1 MSVHPYV
8 STYMNLKT
16 TNIHNWC
23 LYVIDATDNNDNNND
38 RYVCISVIFAS
49 SSILIIALCIFSCH
63 SSRAKKIH
71 NQPIRLPRHKVVH
84 VHKQKR
90 KPTVPMAESIRFRSN
105 HRGNQKMS
113 GRYGIFVMSDLL
125 AKFLEHCDAIS
136 ISNCRKATIVTHTIW
151 KPSLVEQANSYKSTH
166 EVNSHTHST
175 SQENDSK
182 PQLLEKL
189 PLVQTATT
197 ELFGQIIICCPL
209 NSSIPLG
216 VRHHMTV

>member
-105 HRGNQKMS
+105 HREIKKCWADTVS
-113 GRYGIFVMSDLL
+113 LSCPIYLL
-125 AKFLEHCDAIS
+125 NFWS
-136 ISNCRKATIVTHTIW
+136 IAMQSRSLIVER
-151 KPSLVEQANSYKSTH
+151 P
-166 EVNSHTHST
+166 
-175 SQENDSK
+175 
-182 PQLLEKL
+182 LL
-189 PLVQTATT
+189 
-197 ELFGQIIICCPL
+197 
-209 NSSIPLG
+209 
-216 VRHHMTV
+216 